1 MTVIDNNIDNNVP
14 NGCEVSVSTGN
25 NHTIFNFKCIK
36 NNKEILN
43 FIILS
48 ILNFSSC
55 GDNNIIVHLNM
66 ELDLKLYE
74 ISYLLSGHI
83 YTNNCKVAYVYNKL
97 ADYVDS
103 DLIEIMKG
111 DNNCNLFNNT
121 SDAELWLFDGIANQ
135 S

>member
-1 MTVIDNNIDNNVP
+1 LIDNNIGYNVP

-25 NHTIFNFKCIK
+25 NHAILNFKCIK
-36 NNKEILN
+36 NDKEILN
-43 FIILS
+43 YIIIK

-55 GDNNIIVHLNM
+55 GVDKIIVNLDM

-74 ISYLLSGHI
+74 ISYLLSGHV
-83 YTNNCKVAYVYNKL
+83 YSNNCKVAYVYNKL

-121 SDAELWLFDGIANQ
+121 SDAELWLFDGIAHN